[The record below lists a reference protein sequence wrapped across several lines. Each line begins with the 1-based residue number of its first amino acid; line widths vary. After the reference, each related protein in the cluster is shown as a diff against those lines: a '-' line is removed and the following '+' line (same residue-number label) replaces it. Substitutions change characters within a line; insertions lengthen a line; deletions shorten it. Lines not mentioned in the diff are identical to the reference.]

1 MGRQDPTL
9 SHATPY
15 YLRALRNT
23 RLPEWVDTPQGKIL
37 RQVENRLQQILVEE
51 KEVQNLPLIIAE
63 LDRIKARAT
72 ALAKPAPKEQVQV
85 PKKSKKAKEVSL
97 EESMIITMEQY
108 IDTGDITH
116 IVPEGAFSSAEEKK
130 LWSYFT
136 MADVKSVKGRTI
148 VANKMSTGK
157 PVDTMVL
164 DKSVKVEPGCEY
176 ALLQDP
182 TGVRKVIIAA
192 IPLGEDAPNLS
203 RTFNSLYRK

>member
-23 RLPEWVDTPQGKIL
+23 RLPEWVETPQGQIL

-51 KEVQNLPLIIAE
+51 QDVHNLPLIIAE

-72 ALAKPAPKEQVQV
+72 ALAKTATKVQPAPKK
-85 PKKSKKAKEVSL
+85 PKKAKEVSL